1 MLPGKEAAAALAQRW
16 GLRDVAP
23 VDLRELADRGLI
35 RVTCPGQCPLFDV
48 DGFTAVD
55 ELRRAVDTRRE
66 WLAGSI
72 DRWDAAWM
80 LGLGVEEFG
89 GLAAGCGLQPGR
101 FGRYRRS
108 EVEAL
113 RQDLSRENARCRSA
127 PAMDDG
133 SRA

>member
-1 MLPGKEAAAALAQRW
+1 MPGKAAAAALAQQW
-16 GLRDVAP
+16 GLREVAP
-23 VDLRELADRGLI
+23 ADLRELAERGLI
-35 RVTCPGQCPLFDV
+35 RVTCPGQCPLYDV

-55 ELRRAVDTRRE
+55 ELRRVADARRE
-66 WLAGSI
+66 WLAASI
-72 DRWDAAWM
+72 DRWDAAGM
-80 LGLGVEEFG
+80 LGLGVEEFD

-113 RQDLSRENARCRSA
+113 RQDLLRENARCRSA
-127 PAMDDG
+127 AAMDDG